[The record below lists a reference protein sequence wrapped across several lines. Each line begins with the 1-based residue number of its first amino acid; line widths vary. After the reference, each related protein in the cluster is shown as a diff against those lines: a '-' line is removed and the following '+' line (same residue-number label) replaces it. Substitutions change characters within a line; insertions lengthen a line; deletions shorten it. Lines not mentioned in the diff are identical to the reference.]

1 MLIKCPIIWA
11 HSPWP
16 IKFEGINW
24 AKLVLKPEDKLKFP
38 IEEAWNFRL
47 LAAISNNIIWITRNK
62 FMNHQQREVL
72 DPILLILKLNRNT
85 LIMFLLGGD
94 WRKKLHMKFTTSPH
108 VKVNFDA
115 AVREEKACIVAV
127 VPRS

>member
-1 MLIKCPIIWA
+1 
-11 HSPWP
+11 
-16 IKFEGINW
+16 
-24 AKLVLKPEDKLKFP
+24 
-38 IEEAWNFRL
+38 
-47 LAAISNNIIWITRNK
+47 
-62 FMNHQQREVL
+62 
-72 DPILLILKLNRNT
+72 
-85 LIMFLLGGD
+85 MFLLGGD